1 MTLAIALSDT
11 IYCERMLAATLVV
24 MAAPETG
31 VVVQQ
36 LALEVMCHT
45 TAANQKALA

>member
-11 IYCERMLAATLVV
+11 IYCERTLAATLVV
-24 MAAPETG
+24 TAAPETG

-45 TAANQKALA
+45 TA